1 MIIGI
6 SGFQSSG
13 KDTIADYLVK
23 EHGFV
28 KLSFASALKD
38 IVAIIF
44 GWSRER
50 LEGLKVED
58 RQWREEIDPKWA
70 KTLNIPCLTPRY
82 VLQYLGTEVFRNH
95 FHKDIWTKIVENQ
108 LSFYENVVV
117 SDCRF
122 ANEIEMIKQNGG
134 KIIQVHRDDHVLDI
148 GAKHLSKLPL
158 EVSENNQR
166 LFQVYPPKVDIDAKH
181 PSKLPLEV
189 SGAKHPSEL
198 EWTKCHYD
206 RVIKNNGTIKDL
218 HIKVNLILSD
228 FA

>member
-58 RQWREEIDPKWA
+58 RQWREEVDSKWA
-70 KTLNIPCLTPRY
+70 NLLNIPCLTPRY

-134 KIIQVHRDDHVLDI
+134 KIIQVHRDNHVL
-148 GAKHLSKLPL
+148 KHPSELPL
-158 EVSENNQR
+158 EVS
-166 LFQVYPPKVDIDAKH
+166 DAKH
-181 PSKLPLEV
+181 L
-189 SGAKHPSEL
+189 SEL
-198 EWTKCHYD
+198 EWIQCHCD
-206 RVIKNNGTIKDL
+206 RVIKNNGTIEDL
-218 HIKVNLILSD
+218 HTKVNLILSD

>member
-70 KTLNIPCLTPRY
+70 KLLNIPCLTPRY

-134 KIIQVHRDDHVLDI
+134 KIIQVHRDDHVLKHPSELPPKVDI
-148 GAKHLSKLPL
+148 GAKHLS
-158 EVSENNQR
+158 E
-166 LFQVYPPKVDIDAKH
+166 
-181 PSKLPLEV
+181 LPLEV

-198 EWTKCHYD
+198 EWIQCHYD
-206 RVIKNNGTIKDL
+206 RVIKNNGTIEDL

>member
-58 RQWREEIDPKWA
+58 RQWREEIDSKWA
-70 KTLNIPCLTPRY
+70 KLLNIPCLTPRY

-134 KIIQVHRDDHVLDI
+134 KIIQVHRDDHVL
-148 GAKHLSKLPL
+148 KHPSELPL

-166 LFQVYPPKVDIDAKH
+166 LFQVYPPKVDIGAKH
-181 PSKLPLEV
+181 LSELPTEV
-189 SGAKHPSEL
+189 SGAKHLSEL
-198 EWTKCHYD
+198 EWIQCHYD
-206 RVIKNNGTIKDL
+206 RVIKNNGTIEDL
-218 HIKVNLILSD
+218 HTKVNLILSD
-228 FA
+228 FD

>member
-28 KLSFASALKD
+28 KLSFASAIKD

-50 LEGLKVED
+50 LEGLKVEN
-58 RQWREEIDPKWA
+58 RQWREEIDSKWA
-70 KTLNIPCLTPRY
+70 KLLNIPCLTPRY

-134 KIIQVHRDDHVLDI
+134 KIIQVHRDNHVL
-148 GAKHLSKLPL
+148 
-158 EVSENNQR
+158 
-166 LFQVYPPKVDIDAKH
+166 KH
-181 PSKLPLEV
+181 PSELPLDI
-189 SGAKHPSEL
+189 GAKHPSEL
-198 EWTKCHYD
+198 EWIQCHYD
-206 RVIKNNGTIKDL
+206 RVIKNNGTIEDL
-218 HIKVNLILSD
+218 HTKVNLILSD

>member
-1 MIIGI
+1 MFNTETKTMIIGI

-28 KLSFASALKD
+28 KLSFASAIKD

-58 RQWREEIDPKWA
+58 RQWREEVDPKWA
-70 KTLNIPCLTPRY
+70 NLLNIPCLTPRY

-148 GAKHLSKLPL
+148 GAKHLS
-158 EVSENNQR
+158 
-166 LFQVYPPKVDIDAKH
+166 
-181 PSKLPLEV
+181 
-189 SGAKHPSEL
+189 EL
-198 EWTKCHYD
+198 EWIQCHYD
-206 RVIKNNGTIKDL
+206 RVIKNNGTIEDL
-218 HIKVNLILSD
+218 HTKVNLILSD

>member
-70 KTLNIPCLTPRY
+70 KLLNIPCLTPRY

-122 ANEIEMIKQNGG
+122 ANEIEMVKQNGG
-134 KIIQVHRDDHVLDI
+134 KIIQVHRDDHVLKHPSELPPKVDI
-148 GAKHLSKLPL
+148 GAKHP
-158 EVSENNQR
+158 SE
-166 LFQVYPPKVDIDAKH
+166 
-181 PSKLPLEV
+181 LPLEV

-198 EWTKCHYD
+198 EWIQCHYD
-206 RVIKNNGTIKDL
+206 RVIKNNGTIEDL

>member
-70 KTLNIPCLTPRY
+70 KTLNIPVLTPRY

-95 FHKDIWTKIVENQ
+95 FHTDIWTKIVENQ
-108 LSFYENVVV
+108 LSFYENIVV

-158 EVSENNQR
+158 EV
-166 LFQVYPPKVDIDAKH
+166 YPPKVDIDAKH
-181 PSKLPLEV
+181 LSELPLEV

-206 RVIKNNGTIKDL
+206 RVIKNNGTIEDL

>member
-58 RQWREEIDPKWA
+58 RQWREEVDSKWA
-70 KTLNIPCLTPRY
+70 NLLNIHCLTPRY

-134 KIIQVHRDDHVLDI
+134 KIIQVHRDDHVL
-148 GAKHLSKLPL
+148 
-158 EVSENNQR
+158 
-166 LFQVYPPKVDIDAKH
+166 KH
-181 PSKLPLEV
+181 PSELPLEV

-198 EWTKCHYD
+198 EWIQCHYD
-206 RVIKNNGTIKDL
+206 RVIKNNGTIEDL
-218 HIKVNLILSD
+218 HTKVNLILSD

>member
-70 KTLNIPCLTPRY
+70 KLLNIPCLTPRY

-134 KIIQVHRDDHVLDI
+134 KIIQVHRDNHVLKHLSELPLDI
-148 GAKHLSKLPL
+148 G
-158 EVSENNQR
+158 E
-166 LFQVYPPKVDIDAKH
+166 KH
-181 PSKLPLEV
+181 PSELPTEV

-198 EWTKCHYD
+198 EWIQCHYD
-206 RVIKNNGTIKDL
+206 RVIKNNGTIEDL
-218 HIKVNLILSD
+218 HTKVNLILSD

>member
-58 RQWREEIDPKWA
+58 RQWREEIDHKWA

-95 FHKDIWTKIVENQ
+95 FHTDIWTKIVENQ

-134 KIIQVHRDDHVLDI
+134 KIIQVHRYDHVLDI
-148 GAKHLSKLPL
+148 
-158 EVSENNQR
+158 
-166 LFQVYPPKVDIDAKH
+166 D
-181 PSKLPLEV
+181 
-189 SGAKHPSEL
+189 AKHPSEL

-206 RVIKNNGTIKDL
+206 RVIKNNGTIEDL

-228 FA
+228 FS

>member
-1 MIIGI
+1 MFNTETKTMIIGI

-13 KDTIADYLVK
+13 KDTIADYLIK
-23 EHGFV
+23 KHGFV

-70 KTLNIPCLTPRY
+70 KLLNIPCLTPRY

-148 GAKHLSKLPL
+148 GAKHLSELPT
-158 EVSENNQR
+158 
-166 LFQVYPPKVDIDAKH
+166 
-181 PSKLPLEV
+181 EV

-198 EWTKCHYD
+198 EWIQCHYD
-206 RVIKNNGTIKDL
+206 RVIKNNGTIEDL
-218 HIKVNLILSD
+218 HTKVNLILSD